1 MRSHTISLLMAT
13 VLLPL
18 GGCGSMMKVEE
29 QAVVQPVQ
37 PVQPVQVKKAAPVKK
52 VAVAAP
58 VQPKV
63 VKKPIVPAT
72 PTSNERGEKSDSGG
86 GDTGSPW

>member
-13 VLLPL
+13 VLTPL
-18 GGCGSMMKVEE
+18 GGCGSLMKVEE
-29 QAVVQPVQ
+29 QAA
-37 PVQPVQVKKAAPVKK
+37 VQPVQVQKVAPAKK

-58 VQPKV
+58 VQPRV

-72 PTSNERGEKSDSGG
+72 PSVERSERSDSGG
-86 GDTGSPW
+86 GGDSGSPW

>member
-1 MRSHTISLLMAT
+1 MRSHTVSFLMAT

-18 GGCGSMMKVEE
+18 SGCGSLLKVEE
-29 QAVVQPVQ
+29 QAAVQPAA
-37 PVQPVQVKKAAPVKK
+37 QPVQVKKAAPAKK

-63 VKKPIVPAT
+63 VKRPTVAAT
-72 PTSNERGEKSDSGG
+72 VTSNERSDSGG
-86 GDTGSPW
+86 GDTSDW

>member
-18 GGCGSMMKVEE
+18 AGCGSMMKVEE
-29 QAVVQPVQ
+29 QAAVQPVQ
-37 PVQPVQVKKAAPVKK
+37 PVPVKKAAPVKK

-58 VQPKV
+58 VQPRV
-63 VKKPIVPAT
+63 VKKPIVAAT
-72 PTSNERGEKSDSGG
+72 PTSNERSESSGG
-86 GDTGSPW
+86 GGGGSDPGQW

>member
-1 MRSHTISLLMAT
+1 MRLHTISLLIAT

-18 GGCGSMMKVEE
+18 GGCGSLMKVEE
-29 QAVVQPVQ
+29 QAA
-37 PVQPVQVKKAAPVKK
+37 VQPVQVKKAAPAKK

-58 VQPKV
+58 VQPRV

-72 PTSNERGEKSDSGG
+72 PTSNERSEKSDSGG
-86 GDTGSPW
+86 GGGPSDW

>member
-1 MRSHTISLLMAT
+1 MRSHTICLLMAT

-29 QAVVQPVQ
+29 QAAVQ

-58 VQPKV
+58 VQPRV
-63 VKKPIVPAT
+63 VKKPIVAAT
-72 PTSNERGEKSDSGG
+72 PSSNERTEKSDSGG

>member
-29 QAVVQPVQ
+29 QAVAQ
-37 PVQPVQVKKAAPVKK
+37 PVQPVQVKKAAPVRK

-58 VQPKV
+58 VQPRV

-72 PTSNERGEKSDSGG
+72 PSSERSEKSDSGNDG
-86 GDTGSPW
+86 GNDPW

>member
-1 MRSHTISLLMAT
+1 MRSHTISLLMAA

-18 GGCGSMMKVEE
+18 SGCGSLMKVEE
-29 QAVVQPVQ
+29 QAAV
-37 PVQPVQVKKAAPVKK
+37 VQPVQVKKAAPAKK

-63 VKKPIVPAT
+63 VKKPIVAAT
-72 PTSNERGEKSDSGG
+72 PSSDRSDKSDGG
-86 GDTGSPW
+86 SDPW